1 MAQTRKNAETVYG
14 LATVIEPL
22 VCYAMSHNAGDVM
35 YYICRVF
42 GVALPLWVAIPLRVA
57 LLTTGGHC
65 LMKRIKELSM
75 PLYQKMLLKARMA

>member
-1 MAQTRKNAETVYG
+1 MAHIKKNAETVYG

-42 GVALPLWVAIPLRVA
+42 GVPLPLFIAIPLRIA

-65 LMKRIKELSM
+65 LIKRIKDLSM
-75 PLYQKMLLKARMA
+75 PLYKKMLLKARVG